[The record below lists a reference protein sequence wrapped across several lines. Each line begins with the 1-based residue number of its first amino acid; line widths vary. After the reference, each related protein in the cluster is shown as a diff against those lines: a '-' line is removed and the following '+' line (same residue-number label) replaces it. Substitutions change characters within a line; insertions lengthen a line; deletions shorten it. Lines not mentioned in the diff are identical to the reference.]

1 MTAPDGVRTV
11 QTARPRSVE
20 RRRQLLDAARD
31 LLRERG
37 WHAVAIGDIGAAA
50 GISGPAVYRHFTNKE
65 ELLVAALQH
74 AADLLW
80 SALPEDPGDGPEALL
95 QAYVDSHAR
104 FVVENTDL
112 VELWYQESRH
122 LPAGARS
129 AQRRL
134 QRRYVERWVDVLLEC
149 RAELPPD
156 EARIMVRGAIGMLH
170 SVVHSDRL
178 FDESRLRGVLGSMIM
193 VALLQSPPSPRP
205 RTVVADEPDE
215 PDEADE
221 SDEPLGAG

>member
-1 MTAPDGVRTV
+1 MTAADELPAV
-11 QTARPRSVE
+11 QTARPRSLE
-20 RRRQLLDAARD
+20 RRARLLQAARD

-37 WHAVAIGDIGAAA
+37 WHAVAMGDIGAAA
-50 GISGPAVYRHFTNKE
+50 GISGPAVYRHFKNKE

-80 SALPEDPGDGPEALL
+80 SALPQGPGDGPEVLL
-95 QAYVDSHAR
+95 RAYVDGHAR

-122 LPAGARS
+122 LPGGART

-149 RAELPPD
+149 RPELSPD
-156 EARIMVRGAIGMLH
+156 EARIMVRGAIGTLH

-178 FDESRLRGVLGSMIM
+178 FDESRLRAVLGDMIM
-193 VALLQSPPSPRP
+193 AALLPAGTSPVPR
-205 RTVVADEPDE
+205 RVGDASGADRAGTVR
-215 PDEADE
+215 
-221 SDEPLGAG
+221 AG